1 MEVLLSLDLS
11 LFVDEVLLFLGN
23 YGFVIV
29 ILFGIAHP
37 ILENP
42 LALFNLT
49 LAIALLGTAL
59 GYIVVFVSNLIG
71 ILILYYL
78 VMKVKN
84 HKNKI
89 FLKKKVPNKI
99 LEWARTTETW
109 KHIVVI
115 GVPLIPT
122 YPIKIAVPLSGVG
135 FKKYMLTIVGAYI
148 FLFFGNTLIYYGVLG
163 IVTDNIPNYVSF
175 LLLLLFVIYVY
186 FGNRIFYKEKLD
198 VKGE

>member
-11 LFVDEVLLFLGN
+11 LFVDEVILFLGN

-49 LAIALLGTAL
+49 LAIALLGTAV

-89 FLKKKVPNKI
+89 FLKKNV
-99 LEWARTTETW
+99 
-109 KHIVVI
+109 
-115 GVPLIPT
+115 
-122 YPIKIAVPLSGVG
+122 
-135 FKKYMLTIVGAYI
+135 
-148 FLFFGNTLIYYGVLG
+148 
-163 IVTDNIPNYVSF
+163 
-175 LLLLLFVIYVY
+175 
-186 FGNRIFYKEKLD
+186 
-198 VKGE
+198 

>member
-11 LFVDEVLLFLGN
+11 LFVDEVILFLGN

-89 FLKKKVPNKI
+89 FLKKNVPNKI

>member
-11 LFVDEVLLFLGN
+11 LFVDEVILFLGN

-49 LAIALLGTAL
+49 LAIALLGTAV

>member
-11 LFVDEVLLFLGN
+11 LFVDEVILFLGN

-49 LAIALLGTAL
+49 LAIALLGTAV

-89 FLKKKVPNKI
+89 FLKKNVPNKI